1 MKRLLVIF
9 LLLIL
14 FLVIGLPSLL
24 VRGCRQEKESA
35 ALPPATVDF
44 TPIVSPVGEVLLTV
58 YLPEKERVMTLSLE
72 EYLVGVVCAEMPA
85 AFAPEALKAQAVS
98 ARTYTVNQLRAFGG
112 GGCDRHPAADVCT
125 DSTHCQAWLG
135 YEEALA
141 AWPAEEAVDNLN
153 KIRAAVAATA
163 GEVVTYGGELIDA
176 VFHSHCGGH
185 TENSEDAWSTV
196 VPYLRGVPCPYC
208 AGTRWSETVHEFTGA
223 QFAQAVAAYVAAV
236 PVSAAGRPLLG
247 GAERTSTG
255 RLKSV
260 TIAGETVTGRDLRA
274 ALNLPS
280 TNVTWEVTGDKVVF
294 TVKGHGHG
302 VGLCQYGAN
311 GMAAQGKTYRE
322 ILEYYYTGVEVSLL
336 PST

>member
-1 MKRLLVIF
+1 MKRLLALFF
-9 LLLIL
+9 LLLL

-24 VRGCRQEKESA
+24 ARGCRPGKESA
-35 ALPPATVDF
+35 ALTPPALDLA
-44 TPIVSPVGEVLLTV
+44 PIASPVGEVMITV
-58 YLPEKERVMTLSLE
+58 YLPTEERVMTLGLE

-112 GGCDRHPAADVCT
+112 SGCDRHPAADVCT
-125 DSTHCQAWLG
+125 ESTHCQAWLG
-135 YEEALA
+135 AEEVLA
-141 AWPAEEAVDNLN
+141 AWPAGEAAGNWQKVRD
-153 KIRAAVAATA
+153 AVAATA

-196 VPYLRGVPCPYC
+196 VPYLRGVPCNFC
-208 AGTRWSETVHEFTGA
+208 RGTRWSETVHEFTGD
-223 QFAQAVAAYVAAV
+223 QFARAMAEYVAAV

-247 GAERTSTG
+247 GTERTPTG

-280 TNVTWEVTGDKVVF
+280 TNVTWEVADDKVVF

-302 VGLCQYGAN
+302 VGLCQYGAD
-311 GMAAQGKTYRE
+311 GMARQGKTYRE
-322 ILEYYYTGVEVSLL
+322 ILEYYYTGIEVSLL